1 MCNPAGV
8 DLRHNDCS
16 VNTRRKGD
24 SRTMHRRALTALI
37 ALCLGAAWLTPAM
50 GREAKLVRYPAYHAG
65 RVAFTYLADIW
76 VADETGKNLTRLTAH
91 PARDAWPRFSPDG
104 KWVAFSS
111 DRKGNLDVYVVAA
124 GGGTPRQLTF
134 HSADDNVLGWT
145 PDGKAVLFS
154 SMRGDDF
161 LAKLWLVDAETGV
174 ERPAGTDYGLAGSF
188 SPDGKRIAYN
198 QRGQAYWRK
207 YYRGSYQTDVF
218 VLDLGTKKWANL
230 TQFEGMDSWPMWGRD
245 GFIYF
250 VSDRDGGGLTNI
262 WRVPEKGGK
271 AEKVTQFT
279 SGDVRWPAISAD
291 GKTIV
296 FEHDFGIWKLDV
308 ASRKAA
314 PLKFDIEAET
324 QINPEEI
331 RTFQSRADQFHIH
344 PNGRRIVFS
353 VYGEIFTAPVEE
365 GDLVQLTEGAARDR
379 EPQWSPD
386 GKHIAYISDQSGREE
401 VWVVPAEGGQAQKV
415 TDLDTL
421 KMEIR
426 WSPDSKHLLFTTSD
440 NRLFRHELGGQTVE
454 LASSKYGSIN
464 SPVMSPD
471 GKWVAFSMSDEA
483 RQSDIWLAPSA
494 GGAAPRRVTFD
505 SYPERGPS
513 FSSDGKKLYF
523 VRMESTGMGGFGA
536 AELSGMQ
543 LWVTH
548 LEKLDKDPNAPEE
561 PAEDAGGPAAGRRPQ
576 QQNQAPK
583 EIQIDWDGLKRRT
596 SQITRVPGGV
606 RGYEVVP
613 DGRTLVFVT
622 VEGTGAR
629 GTPVIYTIQ
638 DNGRRQ
644 TRVASGS
651 APAGEGQAGPPAP
664 GMGMFG
670 GGISQLAVTRNGR
683 TLFFKEGEG
692 VYSVNLPAGG
702 TGGSGAGATGAFAA
716 AMQQA
721 APGAQAAG
729 GAGGR
734 RRINFTARVRID
746 HKSQWQQMFDDAWR
760 TMKYRFY
767 DPKMHGYDWD
777 AMRAKYQ
784 PLVEYVGDRQE
795 LLNIINEMI
804 GELNASHTGAAPGPG
819 GREGAV
825 QTLHPGIEF
834 TADEASGR
842 YRVEHVYENGPA
854 DKDWVR
860 VGKGDYLLA
869 VDGKP
874 VTAKD
879 NLWKFFHN
887 QRLNRKLTL
896 KLNSKPEEAG
906 AWETQIDPVPN
917 AQYATLRYERWVKE
931 RREMVDKLSAGKVGY
946 LHIRA
951 MDQTSLRKFEKE
963 LREFRNK
970 PALIIDQRWNGGGN
984 IEQQLLA
991 ILVQREYQVWQPR
1004 GTEPTGRPFAGYF
1017 GKKIVLQNWRSAS
1030 NAEMFPAGFRA
1041 LGLGKTLGTQT
1052 MGAVIGTGSYSLIDG
1067 STVRTPGV
1075 GVFLADAKRTNMEN
1089 LGVKPDI
1096 EVENTPEDNL
1106 NGKDRQLE
1114 AAVAELLKELGT
1126 R

>member
-1 MCNPAGV
+1 
-8 DLRHNDCS
+8 
-16 VNTRRKGD
+16 
-24 SRTMHRRALTALI
+24 MHRNRLLTIAARCALAAAL
-37 ALCLGAAWLTPAM
+37 LLPAM
-50 GREAKLVRYPAYHAG
+50 AREAKLVRYPAYHAG

-76 VADETGKNLTRLTAH
+76 IADESGKNVTRLTAH

-111 DRKGNLDVYVVAA
+111 DRKGNLDVYVIPAA
-124 GGGTPRQLTF
+124 GGTPRQLTF

-161 LAKLWLVDAETGV
+161 LAKLWLVDAETGA
-174 ERPAGTDYGLAGSF
+174 ERPAGTDYGLAASF

-198 QRGQAYWRK
+198 QRGQVYWRK

-218 VLDLGTKKWANL
+218 VLDLATRKWANL
-230 TQFEGMDSWPMWGRD
+230 TQFDGMDSWPMWGRD

-291 GKTIV
+291 GKAIV

-314 PLKFDIEAET
+314 PIRLDIEAET
-324 QINPEEI
+324 QLNPEEV
-331 RTFQSRADQFHIH
+331 RTFQSRADEFHVQ
-344 PNGRRIVFS
+344 PNGRRVVFS
-353 VYGEIFTAPVEE
+353 VYGELFTAPVEE
-365 GDLVQLTEGAARDR
+365 GELVQLTEGAARDR

-386 GKHIAYISDQSGREE
+386 GKQIAYVSDQSGREE
-401 VWVVPAEGGQAQKV
+401 VWVVPADGGAAQKV

-426 WSPDSKHLLFTTSD
+426 WSPDSKDILFTTSD
-440 NRLFRHELGGQTVE
+440 NRLFRHTVGGQKIQ
-454 LASSKYGSIN
+454 LAASKYGNIS

-471 GKWVAFSMSDEA
+471 GKWVAFAMADEA
-483 RQSDIWLAPSA
+483 RQTDIWLVPAA
-494 GGAAPRRVTFD
+494 GGAEPRKVTFD
-505 SYPERGPS
+505 SYPDRLPR
-513 FSSDGKKLYF
+513 FSSDGRKLYF
-523 VRMESTGMGGFGA
+523 IRMESTGIGGFGGVA
-536 AELSGMQ
+536 DLAGSQ
-543 LWVTH
+543 LWVVH
-548 LEKLDKDPNAPEE
+548 LEKLEKDPNAPEE
-561 PAEDAGGPAAGRRPQ
+561 PADEAEGPAAAMRRAQ
-576 QQNQAPK
+576 QQNQPPK
-583 EIQIDWDGLKRRT
+583 EIQIDWGGLERRT
-596 SQITRVPGGV
+596 SQITRVAGGV
-606 RGYEVVP
+606 RTYEVVP
-613 DGRTLVFVT
+613 GGRTLVFVT
-622 VEGTGAR
+622 TEGTGMR
-629 GTPVIYTIQ
+629 GTPVVYTIQ

-644 TRVASGS
+644 TRVLAGS
-651 APAGEGQAGPPAP
+651 APAGGEGQDGPPTP

-692 VYSVNLPAGG
+692 IYSVNLPAPAA
-702 TGGSGAGATGAFAA
+702 GAGGGAGGGFAGMAA

-721 APGAQAAG
+721 ASGAQAGG
-729 GAGGR
+729 GAGAAR

-746 HKSQWQQMFDDAWR
+746 HQRQWQQMFDDAWR

-784 PLVEYVGDRQE
+784 PLVEFVGDRQE

-804 GELNASHTGAAPGPG
+804 GELNASHTGAAPPPG

-825 QTLHPGIEF
+825 QTQHPGIEF
-834 TADEASGR
+834 VPDEAAGR
-842 YRVEHVYENGPA
+842 YRVAHVYKNGPA
-854 DKDWVR
+854 DKDWVK
-860 VGKGDYLLA
+860 VKAGDYLLA

-874 VTAKD
+874 VTVKD
-879 NLWKFFHN
+879 NLWKFMHN
-887 QRLNRKLTL
+887 QRLNRKMTL
-896 KLNSKPEEAG
+896 KLNDKPSEDG
-906 AWETQIDPVPN
+906 AWEAQVEPVS
-917 AQYATLRYERWVKE
+917 AMQYAALRYEKWVQD
-931 RREMVDKLSAGKVGY
+931 RRDMVDKLSGGKAGY

-970 PALIIDQRWNGGGN
+970 PALIIDQRFNGGGN

-1004 GTEPTGRPFAGYF
+1004 GTEPTERPFAGYF

-1114 AAVAELLKELGT
+1114 AAVAELLKELGA

>member
-1 MCNPAGV
+1 MC
-8 DLRHNDCS
+8 RI
-16 VNTRRKGD
+16 
-24 SRTMHRRALTALI
+24 ALKALIQACLAAALLATAL
-37 ALCLGAAWLTPAM
+37 A
-50 GREAKLVRYPAYHAG
+50 REAKLVRYPAYHGG

-76 VADETGKNLTRLTAH
+76 VADETGKNVTRLTAH
-91 PARDAWPRFSPDG
+91 PARDAYPRFSPDG
-104 KWVAFSS
+104 RWIAFSS
-111 DRKGNLDVYVVAA
+111 SRKGDLDVFVVAA
-124 GGGTPRQLTF
+124 GGGTPKQLTF

-154 SMRGDDF
+154 SMRRDDF
-161 LAKLWLVDAETGV
+161 LAKLWLVDAETGA
-174 ERPAGTDYGLAGSF
+174 ERPAGTDYGLAASF

-218 VLDLGTKKWANL
+218 VLDLATKKWMNL
-230 TQFEGMDSWPMWGRD
+230 TPFDGMDSWPMWGKD

-250 VSDRDGGGLTNI
+250 VSDRDRGGLANI

-279 SGDVRWPAISAD
+279 SGDVRWPSMSAD

-296 FEHDFGIWKLDV
+296 FEHDFGVWKLDV

-324 QINPEEI
+324 QIDPEEI
-331 RTFQSRADQFHIH
+331 RTFQSRVDQFHIH
-344 PNGRRIVFS
+344 PGGRRIVFS

-365 GDLVQLTEGAARDR
+365 GELAQLTEGAARDR

-401 VWVVPAEGGQAQKV
+401 VWVAPAEGGPARRV
-415 TDLDTL
+415 TDMDVL
-421 KMEIR
+421 KMAIR

-440 NRLFRHELGGQTVE
+440 NRLFRHQLGGQTVQ
-454 LASSKYGSIN
+454 LAASRYGSIN

-471 GKWVAFSMSDEA
+471 GKWVAFSMADEA
-483 RQSDIWLAPSA
+483 RQTDIWLVPSA
-494 GGAAPRRVTFD
+494 GGAEPRRVTFD
-505 SYPERGPS
+505 SYPDRAPR
-513 FSSDGKKLYF
+513 FSSDGRKLYF
-523 VRMESTGMGGFGA
+523 LRTESTGAGGFGA
-536 AELSGMQ
+536 GDLASTQ
-543 LWVTH
+543 LWVTY

-561 PAEDAGGPAAGRRPQ
+561 PAEDTSGPAAGRRPQ
-576 QQNQAPK
+576 QNQTPK

-596 SQITRVPGGV
+596 SQITRVAGGV
-606 RGYEVVP
+606 RAYEVVP
-613 DGRTLVFVT
+613 GGRRLVFVT
-622 VEGTGAR
+622 MEGTGMR
-629 GTPVIYTIQ
+629 GTPVVYIIE
-638 DNGRRQ
+638 DNARRQ
-644 TRVASGS
+644 TRVVAGS
-651 APAGEGQAGPPAP
+651 APRGGGEGGPPRP
-664 GMGMFG
+664 GIGLFG

-692 VYSVNLPAGG
+692 VYSVNLPAAPARGG
-702 TGGSGAGATGAFAA
+702 GAPAGGVMA
-716 AMQQA
+716 AMAGGMQQ
-721 APGAQAAG
+721 GGAAG
-729 GAGGR
+729 QAGGQGAGGR
-734 RRINFTARVRID
+734 RRINFTVRVRID
-746 HKSQWQQMFDDAWR
+746 HKSQWQQMFADAWR

-784 PLVEYVGDRQE
+784 PLVEFVGDRQE
-795 LLNIINEMI
+795 LLNLINEMI

-825 QTLHPGIEF
+825 QTQHPGIEF
-834 TADEASGR
+834 TADEASAR
-842 YRVEHVYENGPA
+842 YRVAHVYENGPA
-854 DKDWVR
+854 DKDWVK
-860 VGKGDYLLA
+860 VKAGDYLLA

-874 VTAKD
+874 VTTRD
-879 NLWKFFHN
+879 NLWKFMHN
-887 QRLNRKLTL
+887 QRLNRKMTL
-896 KLNSKPEEAG
+896 RLNDKPSEDG
-906 AWETQIDPVPN
+906 AWETQVEPVSTT
-917 AQYATLRYERWVKE
+917 QYATLRYERWVKE
-931 RREMVDKLSAGKVGY
+931 RRDMVDKLSGGRVGY

-963 LREFRNK
+963 LREFRHK

-991 ILVQREYQVWQPR
+991 ILVQREYQIWQPR

-1075 GVFLADAKRTNMEN
+1075 GVYLADARRTNMEN

-1114 AAVAELLKELGT
+1114 AAVAELLKELGG

>member
-1 MCNPAGV
+1 M
-8 DLRHNDCS
+8 H
-16 VNTRRKGD
+16 
-24 SRTMHRRALTALI
+24 RTMLLTII
-37 ALCLGAAWLTPAM
+37 ARCVLAGAFLLPAAA
-50 GREAKLVRYPAYHAG
+50 REAKLVRYPAYHAG
-65 RVAFTYLADIW
+65 RIAFTYLADIW
-76 VADETGKNLTRLTAH
+76 TADETGKNVMRLTAH
-91 PARDAWPRFSPDG
+91 PARDAYPRFSPDG
-104 KWVAFSS
+104 RWIAFSS
-111 DRKGNLDVYVVAA
+111 DRKGNLDVYVIPAA
-124 GGGTPRQLTF
+124 GGTPKQLTF
-134 HSADDNVLGWT
+134 HSADDQVLGWT

-161 LAKLWLVDAETGV
+161 LAKLWLVDAETGA
-174 ERPAGTDYGLAGSF
+174 EKPAGTDYGLAASF

-218 VLDLGTKKWANL
+218 VLDLSTKKWANL
-230 TQFEGMDSWPMWGRD
+230 TEFEGMDSWPMWGRD

-271 AEKVTQFT
+271 AEKVTQFS
-279 SGDVRWPAISAD
+279 SGDVRWPSISAD

-296 FEHDFGIWKLDV
+296 FEHDFGVWKLDV
-308 ASRKAA
+308 ASRKTT
-314 PLKFDIEAET
+314 PIQLDIEAET
-324 QINPEEI
+324 QLNPEEI
-331 RTFQSRADQFHIH
+331 RTFQSRADEFHIH
-344 PNGRRIVFS
+344 PNGRRVVFS
-353 VYGEIFTAPVEE
+353 IYGEIFTAPVEE

-386 GKHIAYISDQSGREE
+386 GKHIAYVSDASGREE
-401 VWVVPAEGGQAQKV
+401 IWVVPAEGGQAQKV

-421 KMEIR
+421 KMELR
-426 WSPDSKHLLFTTSD
+426 WSPDSKDILFTTSD
-440 NRLFRHELGGQTVE
+440 NRLYRHTLGGQTVQ
-454 LASSKYGSIN
+454 LAESKYGNIS

-471 GKWVAFSMSDEA
+471 GKWVAFTMADEA
-483 RQSDIWLAPSA
+483 RQTDIWLVPAA
-494 GGAAPRRVTFD
+494 GGAEPRRVTFD
-505 SYPERGPS
+505 SYPDRLPR
-513 FSSDGKKLYF
+513 FSSDGRKLYF
-523 VRMESTGMGGFGA
+523 IRMESTGMGGFGGA
-536 AELSGMQ
+536 ADLASSQ
-543 LWVTH
+543 LWVVH

-561 PAEDAGGPAAGRRPQ
+561 PADDAEGPAAAMRRAQQ

-583 EIQIDWDGLKRRT
+583 EIQIDWDGLERRT
-596 SQITRVPGGV
+596 SQITRVAGGV
-606 RGYEVVP
+606 RTYEVVP
-613 DGRTLVFVT
+613 GGRTLVFVT
-622 VEGTGAR
+622 TEGTGMR
-629 GTPVIYTIQ
+629 GTPVVYTIQ

-644 TRVASGS
+644 TRVVAGS
-651 APAGEGQAGPPAP
+651 APAGEGGGGPPQP

-692 VYSVNLPAGG
+692 IYSVNLPAAPAGG
-702 TGGSGAGATGAFAA
+702 TGAAAGGMAGGLAA

-721 APGAQAAG
+721 ASGAQA
-729 GAGGR
+729 GAGAGAAR
-734 RRINFTARVRID
+734 RRVNFTARVRID
-746 HKSQWQQMFDDAWR
+746 HQQQWQQMFDDAWR

-767 DPKMHGYDWD
+767 DPKMHGKDWD
-777 AMRAKYQ
+777 AMRVKYK
-784 PLVEYVGDRQE
+784 PLVEFVGDRQE
-795 LLNIINEMI
+795 LLNIVNEMI
-804 GELNASHTGAAPGPG
+804 GELNASHTGAAPPPG

-825 QTLHPGIEF
+825 QTQHPGIEF
-834 TADEASGR
+834 AADEAAGR
-842 YRVEHVYENGPA
+842 YKVAHVYKNGPA
-854 DKDWVR
+854 DKDWVK
-860 VGKGDYLLA
+860 VKAGDYLLA

-879 NLWKFFHN
+879 NLWKFMHN
-887 QRLNRKLTL
+887 QRLNRKMTL
-896 KLNSKPEEAG
+896 KLNDRPSEDG
-906 AWETQIDPVPN
+906 AWEAQIEPVSA
-917 AQYATLRYERWVKE
+917 AQYATLRYEKWVKE
-931 RREMVDKLSAGKVGY
+931 RRDLTEKLSGGKVGY

-991 ILVQREYQVWQPR
+991 ILVQREYQIWQPR

-1017 GKKIVLQNWRSAS
+1017 GKKLVLQNWRSAS

-1114 AAVAELLKELGT
+1114 AAVAELLKELGGK
-1126 R
+1126 

>member
-1 MCNPAGV
+1 
-8 DLRHNDCS
+8 
-16 VNTRRKGD
+16 
-24 SRTMHRRALTALI
+24 MHGYRLLTIAARCAL
-37 ALCLGAAWLTPAM
+37 AAFFLLPAM
-50 GREAKLVRYPAYHAG
+50 AREARLVRYPAHHGG

-76 VADETGKNLTRLTAH
+76 VADESGRNVARLTAH
-91 PARDAWPRFSPDG
+91 PARDAYPRFSPDG
-104 KWVAFSS
+104 RWIAFSS
-111 DRKGNLDVYVVAA
+111 DRKGNLDVYVIAAA
-124 GGGTPRQLTF
+124 GGTPKQITF
-134 HSADDNVLGWT
+134 HSADDQVLGWT

-161 LAKLWLVDAETGV
+161 LAKLWLVDAETGA
-174 ERPAGTDYGLAGSF
+174 EKPAGTDYGLAGSF

-198 QRGQAYWRK
+198 QRGQVYWRK

-218 VLDLGTKKWANL
+218 VLDLATKKWANL
-230 TQFEGMDSWPMWGRD
+230 TEFDGMDSWPMWGRD
-245 GFIYF
+245 GYIYF
-250 VSDRDGGGLTNI
+250 VSDRDPGGVTNI
-262 WRVPEKGGK
+262 WRVSEKGGK

-296 FEHDFGIWKLDV
+296 FEHDFGIWRLDV

-314 PLKFDIEAET
+314 PIRLDIEAET
-324 QINPEEI
+324 QLNPEEI
-331 RTFQSRADQFHIH
+331 RTFQSRADQFHVQ
-344 PNGRRIVFS
+344 PNGRRVVFS
-353 VYGEIFTAPVEE
+353 IYGELFTAPVEE

-386 GKHIAYISDQSGREE
+386 GRHIAYVSDQSGREE
-401 VWVVPAEGGQAQKV
+401 VWVVPAEGGTAQKI

-421 KMEIR
+421 KMELR
-426 WSPDSKHLLFTTSD
+426 WSPDSKDILFTTSD
-440 NRLFRHELGGQTVE
+440 SRLFRHTLGGQTIQ
-454 LASSKYGSIN
+454 LAASKYGNIS

-471 GKWVAFSMSDEA
+471 GKWVAFTMADEA
-483 RQSDIWLAPSA
+483 RQTDIWLAPAA
-494 GGAAPRRVTFD
+494 GGAAPRKVTFD
-505 SYPERGPS
+505 SYPDRLPR
-513 FSSDGKKLYF
+513 FSSDGRKLYF
-523 VRMESTGMGGFGA
+523 IRMESTGLGGFGA
-536 AELSGMQ
+536 MADLSSSQ
-543 LWVTH
+543 LWVVH

-561 PAEDAGGPAAGRRPQ
+561 PAEDADGPAAAMRRAQ
-576 QQNQAPK
+576 QQNQPPK

-596 SQITRVPGGV
+596 SQITRVAGGV
-606 RGYEVVP
+606 RTYEVVP
-613 DGRTLVFVT
+613 GGRALVFVT
-622 VEGTGAR
+622 VEGTGMR
-629 GTPVIYTIQ
+629 GTPVVYTIQ

-644 TRVASGS
+644 TRVVAGS
-651 APAGEGQAGPPAP
+651 APAAGEGEDGPPMP

-670 GGISQLAVTRNGR
+670 GGITQLAVTRNGR
-683 TLFFKEGEG
+683 TLFFREGEG
-692 VYSVNLPAGG
+692 IYSVNLPSAPAGG
-702 TGGSGAGATGAFAA
+702 AGGAPGGMGGAIAA

-721 APGAQAAG
+721 APGAQAGG
-729 GAGGR
+729 GAGAAR

-746 HKSQWQQMFDDAWR
+746 HQQQWQQMFDDAWR

-777 AMRAKYQ
+777 AMRAKYK
-784 PLVEYVGDRQE
+784 PLVEFAGDRQE
-795 LLNIINEMI
+795 LLNLVNEMI

-825 QTLHPGIEF
+825 QAHHPGIEF
-834 TADEASGR
+834 APDEASGR
-842 YRVEHVYENGPA
+842 YRVAHVYENGPA

-860 VGKGDYLLA
+860 VKAGDYLLA

-874 VTAKD
+874 VTARD
-879 NLWKFFHN
+879 NLWKFMHN
-887 QRLNRKLTL
+887 QRLNRKMTL
-896 KLNSKPEEAG
+896 KLNDKPSEDG
-906 AWETQIDPVPN
+906 AWEAQVDPVS
-917 AQYATLRYERWVKE
+917 AMQYATLRYEKWVRD
-931 RREMVDKLSAGKVGY
+931 RREMVDKLSGGKVGY

-951 MDQTSLRKFEKE
+951 MDQASLRKFEKE

-970 PALIIDQRWNGGGN
+970 PAMIIDQRWNGGGN

-991 ILVQREYQVWQPR
+991 ILVQREYQIWQPR
-1004 GTEPTGRPFAGYF
+1004 GTEPTARPFAGYF
-1017 GKKIVLQNWRSAS
+1017 GKKLVLQNWRSAS

-1067 STVRTPGV
+1067 STVRTPGT

-1114 AAVAELLKELGT
+1114 AAVAELLKELGG

>member
-1 MCNPAGV
+1 MRDFGKA
-8 DLRHNDCS
+8 
-16 VNTRRKGD
+16 
-24 SRTMHRRALTALI
+24 
-37 ALCLGAAWLTPAM
+37 AAWRLLALLALLAVSAPA
-50 GREAKLVRYPAYHAG
+50 REAKLVRYPACHAG

-76 VADETGKNLTRLTAH
+76 TADESGRNVVRLTAH

-104 KWVAFSS
+104 RWIAFSS
-111 DRKGNLDVYVVAA
+111 DRKGNLDVYVMPAT
-124 GGGTPRQLTF
+124 GGQPRQLTF

-161 LAKLWLVDAETGV
+161 LAKLWLVDAETGA

-198 QRGQAYWRK
+198 QRGQVYWRK
-207 YYRGSYQTDVF
+207 YYRGSYQSDVF

-230 TQFEGMDSWPMWGRD
+230 TDFNGMDSWPMWGRD
-245 GFIYF
+245 GYIYF

-279 SGDVRWPAISAD
+279 SGDVRWPSMSSD

-308 ASRKAA
+308 PSRKTA
-314 PLKFDIEAET
+314 PIRLDIEAET
-324 QINPEEI
+324 QLNPEEV
-331 RTFQSRADQFHIH
+331 RTFQSRADEFHIQ
-344 PNGRRIVFS
+344 PNGRRVVFS

-365 GDLVQLTEGAARDR
+365 GELVQLTEGAARDR

-386 GKHIAYISDQSGREE
+386 GKHIAYVSDQSGREE
-401 VWVVPAEGGQAQKV
+401 IWVVAAGGGAPRKV

-421 KMEIR
+421 KLELR
-426 WSPDSKHLLFTTSD
+426 WSPDSKDILFTTSD
-440 NRLFRHELGGQTVE
+440 NRLYRHTLGGQTIL
-454 LASSKYGSIN
+454 LASSKYGNIN

-471 GKWVAFSMSDEA
+471 GKWVAFAMPDEA
-483 RQSDIWLAPSA
+483 RQTDIWLVPSA
-494 GGAAPRRVTFD
+494 GGAEPRKVTFD
-505 SYPERGPS
+505 SYPDRLPR
-513 FSSDGKKLYF
+513 FSSDGRKLYF
-523 VRMESTGMGGFGA
+523 IRMESTGMGGFGGA
-536 AELSGMQ
+536 ADLASSQ
-543 LWVTH
+543 IWVTY
-548 LEKLDKDPNAPEE
+548 LERLDKDPNAPEE
-561 PAEDAGGPAAGRRPQ
+561 PAEDADGPAAAMRRAQ
-576 QQNQAPK
+576 QQSQPPK
-583 EIQIDWDGLKRRT
+583 EIRIDWDGLKRRT
-596 SQITRVPGGV
+596 WQVTRVAGGV
-606 RGYEVVP
+606 RTYEVVP
-613 DGRTLVFVT
+613 GGRTLVFVT
-622 VEGTGAR
+622 TEGTGMR

-644 TRVASGS
+644 TRVAAGS
-651 APAGEGQAGPPAP
+651 APAAGEGRDGPPTP
-664 GMGMFG
+664 VMGMFG

-692 VYSVNLPAGG
+692 IWSVNLPAPAAGG
-702 TGGSGAGATGAFAA
+702 GGGPAGGGLAA

-721 APGAQAAG
+721 ASAAQAG
-729 GAGGR
+729 SGAGAAR
-734 RRINFTARVRID
+734 RRVNFTARVRID
-746 HKSQWQQMFDDAWR
+746 YKNQWQQMFDDAWR

-777 AMRAKYQ
+777 AMRARYK
-784 PLVEYVGDRQE
+784 PLVEFVADRQE

-804 GELNASHTGAAPGPG
+804 GELNASHTGAAPPPG
-819 GREGAV
+819 SREGAV
-825 QTLHPGIEF
+825 QTQHPGIEF
-834 TADEASGR
+834 TPDASSGR
-842 YRVEHVYENGPA
+842 YRVAHVYENGPA

-860 VGKGDYLLA
+860 VKAGDYLLA

-874 VTAKD
+874 VTTKD
-879 NLWKFFHN
+879 NLWKFMHN
-887 QRLNRKLTL
+887 QRLNRKMTL
-896 KLNSKPEEAG
+896 KLNDKPSEDG
-906 AWETQIDPVPN
+906 AWDAQIEPVST

-931 RREMVDKLSAGKVGY
+931 RRELTEKLSGGKVGY
-946 LHIRA
+946 VHIRA

-991 ILVQREYQVWQPR
+991 ILVQREYQIWQPR

-1106 NGKDRQLE
+1106 SGKDRQLE
-1114 AAVAELLKELGT
+1114 AAVAELLKELGAK
-1126 R
+1126 